1 MCLVY
6 TSLIICLTSGIADMP
21 KKISNEVLQQAQE
34 LRIQGKAY
42 EEISK
47 TLNVSI
53 SWCKHN
59 LSSALAQK
67 KEVIDALESKSKTR
81 KGVSKGE
88 ISKAVNVNQPKKEL
102 IKEVK
107 NVTQRIRTRSKEN
120 IVRPNWMPPEFS
132 MFTTE
137 QVMLYANE
145 MERRLQEYASEI
157 RDMLLWKC
165 KTEDQK
171 ESVPSTLSLKFAM
184 ASLVC
189 SMTNP
194 SSAAGAMLNNTTN
207 SLYDTALKLEKRNG
221 NPDVKVKVVKT
232 ALPDDF
238 EDLDEVAY

>member
-1 MCLVY
+1 
-6 TSLIICLTSGIADMP
+6 MP
-21 KKISNEVLQQAQE
+21 KKISNETLQQAQE
-34 LRIQGKAY
+34 LRTRGKSY

-47 TLNVSI
+47 DLNVSI

-59 LSSALAQK
+59 LSSLQAQK
-67 KEVIDALESKSKTR
+67 KEVIATLESKSKTK

-88 ISKAVNVNQPKKEL
+88 ITKAVNVNQPKKEL

-107 NVTQRIRTRSKEN
+107 NMTQRIRTRSKEN

-137 QVMLYANE
+137 QVMSYANE
-145 MERRLQEYASEI
+145 MERRLQEYADEI
-157 RDMLLWKC
+157 RGTILEQCRTQEMVDSL
-165 KTEDQK
+165 
-171 ESVPSTLSLKFAM
+171 PSTLSLKFAI

-194 SSAAGAMLNNTTN
+194 SSASGAILNNTTS

-221 NPDVKVKVVKT
+221 NPNVKVRVTRT
-232 ALPDDF
+232 ALPEGL
-238 EDLDEVAY
+238 EDLDELAY

>member
-1 MCLVY
+1 
-6 TSLIICLTSGIADMP
+6 MP
-21 KKISNEVLQQAQE
+21 KKISNEVLQKAQE
-34 LRIQGKAY
+34 LRTQGKPY

-47 TLNVSI
+47 ALQVSL

-67 KEVIDALESKSKTR
+67 KEVISVLESKSKTR

-88 ISKAVNVNQPKKEL
+88 ITKAVNVNQPKKEL

-132 MFTTE
+132 MFTTD

-145 MERRLQEYASEI
+145 MERRLQEYADEV
-157 RDMLLWKC
+157 RDTILDKC
-165 KTEDQK
+165 KTQEQK
-171 ESVPSTLSLKFAM
+171 DSVPSTLSLKFAM

-194 SSAAGAMLNNTTN
+194 SGAAGAILNNTTN

-221 NPDVKVKVVKT
+221 NPDVRVKVVKT
-232 ALPDDF
+232 PLPDGL
-238 EDLDEVAY
+238 EDLDELAY